1 MKKLTSEQY
10 NELLKE
16 EYNELFSESQRKS
29 DRELE
34 LKIKELDRKIEYFMY
49 HEAEL
54 SAYEMTYEDWSKLS
68 IG

>member
-34 LKIKELDRKIEYFMY
+34 LKIKELNRRIEYFMD
-49 HEAEL
+49 HEFEL
-54 SAYEMTYEDWSKLS
+54 STFEKTYEDWSKLS
-68 IG
+68 ID